1 MPWFALIPLLALLGV
16 GLWFLISLV
25 LVLRDYDDIDWG
37 DDEF

>member
-1 MPWFALIPLLALLGV
+1 MQWILLTAGLALLGA

-25 LVLRDYDDIDWG
+25 LMLRDYDDIDWG

>member
-1 MPWFALIPLLALLGV
+1 MQWIALAAALALLGV

-25 LVLRDYDDIDWG
+25 LLLRDYDDLDWG